1 MLKRIN
7 ILITCSSGKFTFDVV
22 NALKSLNDFKIKII
36 GVDSNPKT
44 NLAYLDE
51 HNGHEHDEFDYHYH
65 ITYTFPYFAGPTLY
79 GEVPD
84 ETMTMCD
91 GVSGMG
97 PGGNGPGQ

>member
-51 HNGHEHDEFDYHYH
+51 QYKISKSFNSKKYLKELFKICKKEN
-65 ITYTFPYFAGPTLY
+65 IKIIFPLSEPETILY
-79 GEVPD
+79 
-84 ETMTMCD
+84 
-91 GVSGMG
+91 SK
-97 PGGNGPGQ
+97 NFNLFKKKK